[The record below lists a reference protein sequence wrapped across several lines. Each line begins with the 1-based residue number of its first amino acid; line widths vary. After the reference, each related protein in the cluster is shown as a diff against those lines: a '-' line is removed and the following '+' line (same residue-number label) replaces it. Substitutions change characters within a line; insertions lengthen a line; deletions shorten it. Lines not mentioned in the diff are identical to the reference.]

1 MNQSVPLT
9 SGAAATPPAPG
20 LTQPGSAASRRSIA
34 GSFFGM
40 VLESYDFLLYASVA
54 TVILAPL
61 FFPAS
66 DPFLATMLGAATLA
80 VGFIARPVGGMVFGH
95 YGDKIGR
102 KPLML
107 LSLMM
112 IGVSTFC
119 IGLLPTYAQIGV
131 AAPIALV
138 ILRLV
143 QGIAYGGEWGGAVL
157 MSVEHAPPHRRGL
170 IGSLPQ
176 AAVPMGLLLA
186 TGMLKLAA
194 AVTGSEYMTWGWRLP
209 FIFAVVVLALGLWVR
224 TQTIETPEFKAAVA
238 KKGHTRAPLLVV
250 ILTYPREVVCSA
262 AVFAVSQCIYYL
274 VIVFAVQYC
283 VGTLKLAL
291 SDMMTTVAIASFVQI
306 FALAAFGALS
316 DKLGRVPV
324 MLFGALG
331 LILILSQFF
340 NLLQTKDLTLITI
353 AVTTA
358 LALNSAFYGP
368 TAALL
373 VESFS
378 PEVRFSGLSL
388 GANLG
393 ALLGGAFTPMIALA
407 LLKAFNNE
415 TWPIVSYGVMVI
427 VVGTVGLVLLRRAI
441 TARHHATT

>member
-9 SGAAATPPAPG
+9 HGATVAPSAPSA
-20 LTQPGSAASRRSIA
+20 QPFSAASRRSIA

-66 DPFLATMLGAATLA
+66 DAFLATMLAAATLA
-80 VGFIARPVGGMVFGH
+80 VGFVARPLGGMLFGH
-95 YGDKIGR
+95 YGDRIGR

-112 IGVSTFC
+112 IGISTFC
-119 IGLLPTYAQIGV
+119 IGLLPTYAQIGL
-131 AAPIALV
+131 AAPLILV
-138 ILRLV
+138 ALRLV

-157 MSVEHAPPHRRGL
+157 MSVEHAPVHRRGL

-176 AAVPMGLLLA
+176 AAVPLGLLLA

-194 AVTGSEYMTWGWRLP
+194 ALTGPDYMAWGWRLP
-209 FIFAVVVLALGLWVR
+209 FVFAIVVLALGLWVR
-224 TQTIETPEFKAAVA
+224 NQTVETPEYKAAVA
-238 KKGHTRAPLLVV
+238 RSGRPRQPLLVA
-250 ILTYPREVVCSA
+250 IRTYPREVACSA

-283 VGTLKLAL
+283 VGTLKVPLP
-291 SDMMTTVAIASFVQI
+291 DMMTTVAIASFVQI
-306 FALAAFGALS
+306 FALVAFGALS

-331 LILILSQFF
+331 LVIMLSQFF
-340 NLLQTKDLTLITI
+340 GLLQTKDMTLITI
-353 AVTTA
+353 ALTAA

-373 VESFS
+373 VESFG
-378 PEVRFSGLSL
+378 PEVRFSGISL

-393 ALLGGAFTPMIALA
+393 VLLGGAFTPMIALS
-407 LLKAFNNE
+407 LLKTFYNE
-415 TWPIVSYGVMVI
+415 TWPIVAYGVIVI
-427 VVGTVGLVLLRRAI
+427 IIGTVGLVLLRR
-441 TARHHATT
+441 TVSARQRAM

>member
-1 MNQSVPLT
+1 MNPSVPLT
-9 SGAAATPPAPG
+9 HGATIAPSAPSA
-20 LTQPGSAASRRSIA
+20 QPTSAASRRSIA

-54 TVILAPL
+54 TVVLAPL

-66 DPFLATMLGAATLA
+66 DPFLGTMLAAATLA
-80 VGFIARPVGGMVFGH
+80 VGFVARPLGGMLFGH
-95 YGDKIGR
+95 YGDRIGR

-112 IGVSTFC
+112 IGISTVC
-119 IGLLPTYAQIGV
+119 IGLLPTYAQIGL
-131 AAPIALV
+131 AAPV
-138 ILRLV
+138 ILVVLRLL

-157 MSVEHAPPHRRGL
+157 MSVEHAPVHRRGL

-176 AAVPMGLLLA
+176 AAVPLGLLLA

-194 AVTGSEYMTWGWRLP
+194 ALTGSDYMAWGWRLP
-209 FIFAVVVLALGLWVR
+209 FLFAIVVLALGLWVR
-224 TQTIETPEFKAAVA
+224 NETIETPEYKAAVA
-238 KKGHTRAPLLVV
+238 RSGPPRQPLLVA
-250 ILTYPREVVCSA
+250 IRTYPREVACSA

-283 VGTLKLAL
+283 VGTLKVPLPH
-291 SDMMTTVAIASFVQI
+291 MMTTVAIASFVQI
-306 FALAAFGALS
+306 FALLAFGALS
-316 DKLGRVPV
+316 DKLGRMPV

-331 LILILSQFF
+331 LVVMLSQFF
-340 NLLQTKDLTLITI
+340 GLLQTGNMTLITI
-353 AVTTA
+353 AVTAA

-373 VESFS
+373 VESFG
-378 PEVRFSGLSL
+378 PEVRFSGVSL

-393 ALLGGAFTPMIALA
+393 VLLGGAFTPMIALS
-407 LLKAFNNE
+407 LLKTFDNQ
-415 TWPIVSYGVMVI
+415 TWPIVVYGVTVI
-427 VVGTVGLVLLRRAI
+427 VVGTVGLVMLRRAVS
-441 TARHHATT
+441 ARQRAM